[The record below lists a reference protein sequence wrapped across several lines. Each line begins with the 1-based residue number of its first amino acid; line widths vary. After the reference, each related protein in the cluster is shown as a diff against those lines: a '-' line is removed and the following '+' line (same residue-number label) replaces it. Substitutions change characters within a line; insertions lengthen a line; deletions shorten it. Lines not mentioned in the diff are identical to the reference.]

1 MQHVLTGRVGFAGDV
16 PLLFF
21 GSLFQASAEVG
32 DDRRF
37 GAEVAAVGDD
47 DALADGFLGVVV
59 FDITCEVKLGTG
71 VFGQFNEAGSAASEE
86 SDAVNGDVRV
96 AGIG

>member
-1 MQHVLTGRVGFAGDV
+1 M
-16 PLLFF
+16 LFF

-47 DALADGFLGVVV
+47 DALSDGFLGVMV
-59 FDITCEVKLGTG
+59 FDVACKVELGAG
-71 VFGQFNEAGSAASEE
+71 LFGQFNEAGSTASEE

>member
-1 MQHVLTGRVGFAGDV
+1 MSEFMHTDLPEPVVPAISRCGF
-16 PLLFF
+16 
-21 GSLFQASAEVG
+21 FQALAEVG
-32 DDRRF
+32 YDGKF

-47 DALADGFLGVVV
+47 DALADGFLGVMV
-59 FDITCEVKLGTG
+59 FDVACKVELGAG
-71 VFGQFNEAGSAASEE
+71 LFGQFNESGSTASEE